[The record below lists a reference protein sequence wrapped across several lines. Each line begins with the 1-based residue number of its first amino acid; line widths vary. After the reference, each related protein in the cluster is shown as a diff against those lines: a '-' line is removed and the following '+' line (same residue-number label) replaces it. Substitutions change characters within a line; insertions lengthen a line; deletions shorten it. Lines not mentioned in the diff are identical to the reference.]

1 LTDIKTKIK
10 RNVKGRRTD
19 RVKLREHEYILRL
32 LAKGKKIAEIAR
44 ITERSPSTIK
54 NQLLNIRTEKAT
66 PTQKRYSETMKL
78 LKALEQLTGVPEPET
93 KLLPIDEQRQEE
105 IVGAILSGDGKPYV
119 SAIQTSMNTP
129 WWSSKHKVEL
139 NRHLSYDQET
149 VLVQLLESS
158 QSEELDYAFE
168 IWERNAEAYRKLKMD
183 DAEAKYLITAYYG
196 AQQAADALHK
206 QLKQAAATV
215 KY

>member
-1 LTDIKTKIK
+1 MTDIKAKIK
-10 RNVKGRRTD
+10 RNSKGRRTD

-32 LAKGKKIAEIAR
+32 LARGKTLAEVAR
-44 ITERSPSTIK
+44 ITGRSPGTVK
-54 NQLLNIRTEKAT
+54 KQLLNIRTEKAT
-66 PTQKRYSETMKL
+66 PAQKRYSETMKL
-78 LKALEQLTGVPEPET
+78 VKALEQLTAVPKPET
-93 KLLPIDEQRQEE
+93 QLLPIDEQRQEE
-105 IVGAILSGDGKPYV
+105 IVGAILSGDGKPYM
-119 SAIQTSMNTP
+119 SAIQTSMNAP

-158 QSEELDYAFE
+158 RSEELNYSFE

-183 DAEAKYLITAYYG
+183 NAEAKYLITAYYG
-196 AQQAADALHK
+196 AQKAAEALHK
-206 QLKQAAATV
+206 ELKQAATKV